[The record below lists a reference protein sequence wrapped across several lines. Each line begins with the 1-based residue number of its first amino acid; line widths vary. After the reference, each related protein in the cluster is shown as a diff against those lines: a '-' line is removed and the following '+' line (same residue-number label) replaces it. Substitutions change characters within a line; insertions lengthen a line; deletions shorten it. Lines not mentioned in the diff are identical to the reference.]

1 MTLTDLAEQLAAA
14 DPKLTK
20 VQANRLVRAM
30 FGAIRES
37 AIKGDEVSLPG
48 FGKFKLQHR
57 PARRGRN
64 PASGVAV
71 DIPARRHLVFQPAKA
86 LKTAVAG

>member
-30 FGAIRES
+30 FDAIRDS
-37 AIKGDEVSLPG
+37 AINGNEVSLPG
-48 FGKFKLQHR
+48 FGKFTLRYKA
-57 PARRGRN
+57 PRRGRN
-64 PASGVAV
+64 PATGVTIN
-71 DIPARRHLVFQPAKA
+71 IPARRQVVFQPAKA